1 MSNYCLKKK
10 NALKD
15 QFVVFMSSSGEVAH
29 CLNMAV
35 QNGRLRRGV
44 VIYKRLILWKLWQ
57 KHNYEYIPFLK
68 IYHPKSS
75 TLDI

>member
-35 QNGRLRRGV
+35 QNGRLRRGGV
-44 VIYKRLILWKLWQ
+44 MYKRLILWKL
-57 KHNYEYIPFLK
+57 
-68 IYHPKSS
+68 
-75 TLDI
+75 